1 MLFNAIA
8 PYFVETHYKI
18 SLILDG
24 DSIMVQNIF
33 SKKEKEIRLY
43 GLDAPENKRNRKH
56 YEDEKKSRLAAEFL
70 IQLGK
75 RSTDFVLSLIPP
87 GINITIVTEEKYF
100 YDYYNRQLAHL
111 ILPNGSCLNEI
122 LVREGYAKTMSE
134 YYCSNLK
141 KYQELN
147 FLAMHSGKRLYAFT
161 SNF

>member
-24 DSIMVQNIF
+24 DTIMVQNIF

-100 YDYYNRQLAHL
+100 YD
-111 ILPNGSCLNEI
+111 
-122 LVREGYAKTMSE
+122 
-134 YYCSNLK
+134 
-141 KYQELN
+141 
-147 FLAMHSGKRLYAFT
+147 F
-161 SNF
+161 

>member
-1 MLFNAIA
+1 MSSQH
-8 PYFVETHYKI
+8 THC
-18 SLILDG
+18 
-24 DSIMVQNIF
+24 
-33 SKKEKEIRLY
+33 EIRLY

-56 YEDEKKSRLAAEFL
+56 YEDEKKSRLAGEFL

-87 GINITIVTEEKYF
+87 GINITTVTEEKYF
-100 YDYYNRQLAHL
+100 YDFYNRQLAHL

-141 KYQELN
+141 KCQELN
-147 FLAMHSGKRLYAFT
+147 FLAMHSGKGLYAFT